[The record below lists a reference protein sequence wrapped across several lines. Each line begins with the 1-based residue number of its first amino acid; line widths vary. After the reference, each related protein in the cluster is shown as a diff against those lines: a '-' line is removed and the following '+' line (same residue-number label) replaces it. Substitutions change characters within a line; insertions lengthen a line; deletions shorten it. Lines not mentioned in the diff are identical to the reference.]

1 MTSKPKRAAP
11 KTSDAADSIAKVA
24 ATANAVKVTPG
35 HGVAGRHPTRELL
48 DALSGNRDPGMFG
61 RMFPKLPPLKVRDSK
76 LEALAEAM
84 LDTNPGGAEG
94 NNTSMPAGIPTSASS
109 SITISRSISP
119 PSAIRRR
126 IRLASTTSVLQ
137 ALTSIP
143 SMASVPM
150 AALISM
156 PAIQRP
162 ETSMGQNS

>member
-35 HGVAGRHPTRELL
+35 HGVAGRHPTRQLL

-94 NNTSMPAGIPTSASS
+94 NNTNMPAGYTYFGQFVDHD
-109 SITISRSISP
+109 IT
-119 PSAIRRR
+119 
-126 IRLASTTSVLQ
+126 LD
-137 ALTSIP
+137 LTSLGDKEKDPLGIDNFRTP
-143 SMASVPM
+143 SLIGARLSTGSVDPIDSGTYGV
-150 AALISM
+150 ARLGGI
-156 PAIQRP
+156 
-162 ETSMGQNS
+162 GFY

>member
-11 KTSDAADSIAKVA
+11 KTSDAADSIAKAA
-24 ATANAVKVTPG
+24 ATANAVKVTRG
-35 HGVAGRHPTRELL
+35 HGVAGRHPHSTTARR
-48 DALSGNRDPGMFG
+48 ALGKQGSWHVRPDVSEAS
-61 RMFPKLPPLKVRDSK
+61 PLKVRDSK

-137 ALTSIP
+137 ASL
-143 SMASVPM
+143 
-150 AALISM
+150 AL
-156 PAIQRP
+156 
-162 ETSMGQNS
+162 G